1 MARRRACA
9 RQARGHA
16 YAPLVGEANV
26 KNEQFLELFRKN
38 KKDVAVAKELTGL
51 ENLWSTKAKGNYD
64 RARELATQASA
75 LLK

>member
-1 MARRRACA
+1 M
-9 RQARGHA
+9 
-16 YAPLVGEANV
+16 V
-26 KNEQFLELFRKN
+26 KDPAFLELFRKN

-64 RARELATQASA
+64 RARELATQAAA